1 MSFIETSKQIDI
13 ISSNCEEILPENELV
28 QKIEKSKKNNIPLN
42 IKLGCDPSR
51 PDLHIGHSVVLNKL
65 KQFQNLGHNIIL
77 VIGDF
82 TAMIGDPTGRNKT
95 RPQIS
100 LEETKDNSKTYINQV
115 SKIIDINKTRV
126 VYNSS
131 WLNKLDLGK
140 IISLSSH
147 FTLAQF
153 LERDDFN
160 NRYKSGKP
168 ISLHEFMYPLAQA
181 YDSVYLR
188 SDIEIGGTD
197 QKFNLLLA
205 RDLQREFDIDPQIAL
220 TMPLIE
226 GTDGK
231 DKMSKSYD
239 NYIAFN
245 DTPENMYGKVL
256 SIPDEL
262 IIKYFNLVTNLSSK
276 EIKDYEFDLNAG
288 KISPR
293 DIKRKLAR
301 EIVSIYYDDESSV
314 YAEQN
319 FDKIFVTKTIP
330 DDIPEII
337 IDNDTRI
344 IELVKNAKL
353 ADSNSEIRRLIKQ
366 GAVKIDDSVVSDI
379 NFIVNSDKKIIIK
392 IGKRK
397 FLKVIPSK

>member
-65 KQFQNLGHNIIL
+65 KQFQTLGHNIIL

-379 NFIVNSDKKIIIK
+379 NFIVNSDKEIIIK

>member
-1 MSFIETSKQIDI
+1 
-13 ISSNCEEILPENELV
+13 
-28 QKIEKSKKNNIPLN
+28 
-42 IKLGCDPSR
+42 
-51 PDLHIGHSVVLNKL
+51 
-65 KQFQNLGHNIIL
+65 
-77 VIGDF
+77 
-82 TAMIGDPTGRNKT
+82 
-95 RPQIS
+95 
-100 LEETKDNSKTYINQV
+100 
-115 SKIIDINKTRV
+115 
-126 VYNSS
+126 
-131 WLNKLDLGK
+131 
-140 IISLSSH
+140 
-147 FTLAQF
+147 
-153 LERDDFN
+153 
-160 NRYKSGKP
+160 
-168 ISLHEFMYPLAQA
+168 
-181 YDSVYLR
+181 
-188 SDIEIGGTD
+188 
-197 QKFNLLLA
+197 
-205 RDLQREFDIDPQIAL
+205 
-220 TMPLIE
+220 
-226 GTDGK
+226 
-231 DKMSKSYD
+231 
-239 NYIAFN
+239 
-245 DTPENMYGKVL
+245 MYGKVL